1 MNDFWI
7 KRFKEEALPKIIEE
21 FHPKKVILF
30 GSRITGEASEESDI
44 DVIVVAEPFRE
55 IPFLKRMPMV
65 VRKARFPKHVDYICY
80 FPEEFDRMKKTS
92 SVMMDALENSIVLV

>member
-65 VRKARFPKHVDYICY
+65 VRKARFPKHVDYICC

-92 SVMMDALENSIVLV
+92 SVVMDALENSIVLV